1 MSIPSNNSAR
11 RWAAELR
18 AWKGPRWQ
26 QFRSWQMDRRAW
38 GGYWSHRFR
47 SWLTNGRDRWA
58 WDDFRWHRFRSWLT
72 YGRANKFV
80 FAISVILGSV
90 ALVGLLTTGRGSAP
104 RLLGEAFTIGVTDEG
119 VTYVALDP
127 EGLGEAQGGAA
138 KDEASP
144 GSGPS
149 AVALFSLD
157 TSGGVLS
164 LVGGEG
170 SLVGNDP
177 EPPPGPNPGPG
188 PSPVPSPGPSPSPTP
203 PPTRTEPPPTTTEP
217 PPTTPNRRLRPPSR
231 RLRRPNRRLRPP
243 NRRLRRTEPP
253 PSTTEPPPSNTEAPE
268 PSSD

>member
-11 RWAAELR
+11 LWVAELG
-18 AWKGPRWQ
+18 AWRRPRWQ
-26 QFRSWQMDRRAW
+26 QFRSWQMERRAW

-47 SWLTNGRDRWA
+47 SLLTNGRDRWA

-138 KDEASP
+138 KDEASL

-149 AVALFSLD
+149 PVALFSLD
-157 TSGGVLS
+157 TSGSLS

-217 PPTTPNRRLRPPSR
+217 PPPTT
-231 RLRRPNRRLRPP
+231 
-243 NRRLRRTEPP
+243 TEPP
-253 PSTTEPPPSNTEAPE
+253 PTTTEPPPTTTEPPPTTTEPPPSNTEAPE

>member
-1 MSIPSNNSAR
+1 V
-11 RWAAELR
+11 AAVPFLADGSTGVGRLLVAPVSFLVDER
-18 AWKGPRWQ
+18 
-26 QFRSWQMDRRAW
+26 
-38 GGYWSHRFR
+38 
-47 SWLTNGRDRWA
+47 RDRWA

-72 YGRANKFV
+72 YGRANKVV
-80 FAISVILGSV
+80 FATSVILGSV
-90 ALVGLLTTGRGSAP
+90 ALVGLLTTGRGGAP

-127 EGLGEAQGGAA
+127 EGLGEAQGGSA

-149 AVALFSLD
+149 AVALFSVD
-157 TSGGVLS
+157 ASGGVLS

-170 SLVGNDP
+170 SSVGNDP

-217 PPTTPNRRLRPPSR
+217 PPTTTEPP
-231 RLRRPNRRLRPP
+231 PP
-243 NRRLRRTEPP
+243 TTTEPPPTTTEPPPPTTTEPPPPTTTEPPPPTTTEPP
-253 PSTTEPPPSNTEAPE
+253 PSTTEPPPSNTETPE